1 MTYHVNVKKLNST
14 KQFNKDRMHNVFHG
28 GLAHSRYRLAVHYK
42 PCQTSM
48 IKRGW
53 RRKIQLP

>member
-1 MTYHVNVKKLNST
+1 MTYHVNIIFQWQVCVNKLNSS

-42 PCQTSM
+42 PCQTH
-48 IKRGW
+48 
-53 RRKIQLP
+53 Q